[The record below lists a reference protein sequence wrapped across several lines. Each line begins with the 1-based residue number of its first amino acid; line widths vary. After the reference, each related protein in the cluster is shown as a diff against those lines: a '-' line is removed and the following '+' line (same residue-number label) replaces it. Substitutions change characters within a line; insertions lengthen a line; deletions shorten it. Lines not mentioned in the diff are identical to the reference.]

1 MPRAQTGIAGFV
13 LGLTLA
19 PLGACIQAP
28 PTETPIEDVAEDAEG
43 TPFWEG
49 RGPGEL
55 YAVGEVRAF
64 EFRQQGRVVGRTWG
78 RYEGLKDGQH
88 RFSTLIEIPP
98 MQEGDPPV
106 RSAGEIL
113 LDAEGRLISGFERSP
128 GAEITFR
135 RDEDVLVLTDG
146 RREQEL
152 TLGPEDAF
160 MSFMTTFHEELMLGL
175 RPLVY
180 GEQRWRLVPLS
191 GGTPTD
197 WKGEAREVAG
207 TLQIETSLGETIFFD
222 EEKGRIRR
230 IDVPDDQLEVV
241 ALDRLG
247 WPDWTIEGPKK
258 LTYGKPPGAT
268 FEIREV
274 DLPGRQGEPE
284 LFGELLIPAAAAEG
298 PRPAVVFLTG
308 SNLAD
313 RHGFAGPPPVD
324 LGFHAMGDA
333 LAEAGYVVIRY
344 DEPGYGD
351 SPEAELS
358 WMRQIEDARR
368 AFRTVLVQPEVDPDR
383 VLVVGHGEGGW
394 RGLLLARERPREII
408 GVALLGAPARSY
420 REILNARSEASIE
433 ALDPKLREEARKQ
446 QKRLIESVQTGMGVP
461 PELEPQA
468 QWLRE
473 ILDVDPRRFLDK
485 LEIPIW
491 VAQGGKDFET
501 DPVLDFQA
509 WARVARKG
517 KHRKLQ
523 VASFPDLDHLFKLEP
538 EKTSR
543 PARYLVERP
552 VDAAFLEALVQWCDR
567 TIARKK

>member
-1 MPRAQTGIAGFV
+1 MPRAQTGIAAAV
-13 LGLTLA
+13 LAAAFLTL
-19 PLGACIQAP
+19 PGCIQAP
-28 PTETPIEDVAEDAEG
+28 PTEVPDEVVDETADG

-64 EFRQQGRVVGRTWG
+64 EFRQAGRVVGRSWG
-78 RYEGLKDGQH
+78 RYEGLSDGKH
-88 RFSTLIEIPP
+88 RFSTRIEMVPL
-98 MQEGDPPV
+98 QEGDAAV

-113 LDAEGRLISGFERSP
+113 LDAEGRFVEGSEYSP
-128 GAEITFR
+128 GAEISFR
-135 RDEDVLVLTDG
+135 REGDVIVLSDG
-146 RREQEL
+146 RRRQEL
-152 TLGPEDAF
+152 TFVDGDAF
-160 MSFMTTFHEELMLGL
+160 MSMMTTFHEELMLGL

-180 GEQRWRLVPLS
+180 GEQRWRLIPLS
-191 GGTPTD
+191 GGAPTD
-197 WKGEAREVAG
+197 WRGEAREVAG
-207 TLQIETSLGETIFFD
+207 SIQIDTNLGETIFFD
-222 EEKGRIRR
+222 NEAGRIRR
-230 IDVPDDQLEVV
+230 IDVPDEQLEVV
-241 ALDRLG
+241 ALERLG
-247 WPDWTIEGPKK
+247 WPDWDVERPRK
-258 LTYGKPPGAT
+258 LAYAPPEGAT
-268 FEIREV
+268 FQVREL

-284 LFGELLIPAAAAEG
+284 LYGEVLIPAAAADG
-298 PRPAVVFLTG
+298 PRPAVVFLAG

-344 DEPGYGD
+344 DEPGYGQ
-351 SPEAELS
+351 SPDAELS
-358 WMRQIEDARR
+358 WMRQLEDARR

-394 RGLLLARERPREII
+394 RGLILARERPREII

-420 REILNARSEASIE
+420 REILNARSEESIQ
-433 ALDPKLREEARKQ
+433 ALDPKMREEARRQ
-446 QKRLIESVQTGMGVP
+446 QKRLLESVQTGMGVP

-468 QWLRE
+468 AWLRE
-473 ILDVDPRRFLDK
+473 ILDVDPTRFLEK
-485 LEIPIW
+485 LDIPVW

-501 DPVLDFQA
+501 DPLVDFQA
-509 WARVARKG
+509 WAKAARKG
-517 KHRKLQ
+517 KRRKLQ

-538 EKTSR
+538 EERSR

-552 VDAAFLEALVQWCDR
+552 VDAAFLEALVEWCDR